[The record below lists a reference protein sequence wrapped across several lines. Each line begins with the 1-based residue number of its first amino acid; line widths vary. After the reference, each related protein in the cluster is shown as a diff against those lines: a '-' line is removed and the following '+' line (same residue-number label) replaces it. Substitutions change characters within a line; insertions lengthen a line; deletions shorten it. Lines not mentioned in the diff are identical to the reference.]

1 MSKRIVFSNFN
12 EGIDSHIRNDAT
24 TPRVW
29 QFPDR
34 SMTVAGTDEALL
46 KGVSP
51 ANGLYPGQSLYQIP
65 GLLNQDVPPIEIFHY
80 GKFGNP
86 VGTELDRTQLPKGIV
101 ALNLSMNIVN
111 NWQWDNV
118 QVRAEPYDTD
128 FPMIAIENGGEGV
141 LCHYTAPGEIPATA
155 FHEITRFGGSVDGLS
170 GYSPYT
176 FHMPYNQFK
185 ATIFACYESTTTI
198 DPATEEAWYK
208 GSNNVNTRGGLNPL
222 LWLIAEEAKGTDNEF
237 ILLESVDPSTSA
249 FPAMYLA
256 KSRGTYASPNEA
268 ASGDC
273 IGRIG
278 WKVYDTN
285 SYEITSAIEVYAGAT
300 ATNGVAPSI
309 MRFKTSATNTAG
321 LTTRIELTHDG
332 KIGFFNVTPVIR
344 QVVPTGSTADQII
357 TALQNLGLFAQA

>member
-1 MSKRIVFSNFN
+1 MAYHIT
-12 EGIDSHIRNDAT
+12 EGDDGL
-24 TPRVW
+24 
-29 QFPDR
+29 
-34 SMTVAGTDEALL
+34 TVLNGLNANADDLETALVTGT
-46 KGVSP
+46 SP
-51 ANGLYPGQSLYQIP
+51 ANGLYPTQQLYQIP
-65 GLLNQDVPPIEIFHY
+65 GLLNQDVPPIEFFHY

-86 VGTELDRTQLPKGIV
+86 VGTELDRTQLPKGFV
-101 ALNLSMNIVN
+101 AFGASVNIVN
-111 NWQWDNV
+111 NWQWDNA
-118 QVRAEPYDTD
+118 QTRAEPYDTD
-128 FPMIAIENGGEGV
+128 FPMITLENGGEGV
-141 LCHYTAPGEIPATA
+141 LCHYTVPGGMPSTH

-170 GYSPYT
+170 GFNPYT
-176 FHMPYNQFK
+176 FYIPYNQFK
-185 ATIFACYESTTTI
+185 ATIFACYESTTTV
-198 DPATEEAWYK
+198 DPATEEAWWG
-208 GSNNVNTRGGLNPL
+208 GSNNINTRGGLNPL
-222 LWLIAEEAKGTDNEF
+222 LWLISEEAKGTDNEF

-256 KSRGTYASPNEA
+256 KSRGTYNSPQEA

-309 MRFKTSATNTAG
+309 IRFKTSATNTAG

-332 KIGFFNVTPVIR
+332 KIGFFAVAPVVR

-357 TALQNLGLFAQA
+357 TALQNLGLFAQS